1 MSKTMKSYRFDEHT
15 LDLIDALR
23 VQLNLSN
30 NSEVLRR
37 SITLLKL
44 AVDNQAKGGAVVI
57 KNADSEREILL

>member
-1 MSKTMKSYRFDEHT
+1 MKSYRFDDHT
-15 LDLIDALR
+15 LDLIDTLR

>member
-1 MSKTMKSYRFDEHT
+1 MSKTMKSYRFDDHT
-15 LDLIDALR
+15 LDLIDTLR

>member
-37 SITLLKL
+37 SISLLKL